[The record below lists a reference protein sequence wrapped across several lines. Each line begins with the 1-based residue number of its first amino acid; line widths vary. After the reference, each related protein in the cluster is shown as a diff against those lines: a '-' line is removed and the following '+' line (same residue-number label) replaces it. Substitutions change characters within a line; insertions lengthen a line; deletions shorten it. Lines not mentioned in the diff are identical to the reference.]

1 MEYLIDPKEVTTQ
14 GVCPKYGCTTYCQVK
29 PLYGVPA
36 PIPVEPQNFLKDF
49 SPPPYFHCGGEE
61 CFNCLTLLVTSFT

>member
-36 PIPVEPQNFLKDF
+36 PIPVEP
-49 SPPPYFHCGGEE
+49 
-61 CFNCLTLLVTSFT
+61 